1 MHGLLH
7 DNYDIINLIKKFPV
21 ISKCYPIS
29 TSTASTYVWLKGQ
42 KGGKINGNSKKTA
55 STFNVFCFSSYQK
68 KINCIQDY
76 LSLLEFFFQQVQLYY
91 CFVFG
96 SPETT
101 ILL

>member
-1 MHGLLH
+1 METAKKQRQLLMFFVFH
-7 DNYDIINLIKKFPV
+7 HIK
-21 ISKCYPIS
+21 
-29 TSTASTYVWLKGQ
+29 
-42 KGGKINGNSKKTA
+42 
-55 STFNVFCFSSYQK
+55 K